1 MPKMKLTGLAML
13 VVYLGCIFCHESSE
27 AEIPTDEI
35 QAQINSVLP
44 YQGKV
49 GTIFTAN
56 FWWAHVNHDSINN
69 RVIVT
74 VVGDAEF
81 VYQNIKKNFNWMIGY
96 SADLNYDATSENFFL
111 TNVELFDYDVEVE
124 PWMLAPVAENLF
136 KMFDDL
142 IVGLPVYRVNKEKV
156 AYELN

>member
-1 MPKMKLTGLAML
+1 MPKMMMAGLAM
-13 VVYLGCIFCHESSE
+13 VVIFLALILCRPLPKVEVPVE
-27 AEIPTDEI
+27 EI

-74 VVGDAEF
+74 VAGDAEF

-142 IVGLPVYRVNKEKV
+142 IVGLPVYRVNKEKL